1 MSGHNKWSKIKHKK
15 AATDAQKGKV
25 FSKHSAL
32 ITMEVKKANGDAN
45 SPSVVAAIERAKKDS
60 MPKDN
65 IERAVQ
71 KGCGTG
77 ADSLEEA
84 LYEGYGPGGAAI
96 LIEVVTDNNKR
107 TAPEIRHI
115 FSKAGLEL
123 GTPGSAAWAFTKTND
138 GYVPNT
144 PMELD
149 DATGEKLADFIEKL
163 EEQEADERRKS
174 VEYYSGKRK
183 QIDWLKEAK

>member
-15 AATDAQKGKV
+15 AATDAAKGKI

-32 ITMEVKKANGDAN
+32 ITIAVRDAGGDVNAA
-45 SPSVVAAIERAKKDS
+45 SVLAAVERAKKDS

-65 IERAVQ
+65 IERALA
-71 KGCGTG
+71 KGSG
-77 ADSLEEA
+77 AGGATLEEVM
-84 LYEGYGPGGAAI
+84 YEGYGPGGVAI
-96 LIEVVTDNNKR
+96 LIQAVTDNNNR

-123 GTPGSAAWAFTKTND
+123 GTPGSASWAFTKTDD
-138 GYVPNT
+138 GYTPTT

-163 EEQEADERRKS
+163 EEQDDVTNVYTAADTPE
-174 VEYYSGKRK
+174 
-183 QIDWLKEAK
+183 

>member
-15 AATDAQKGKV
+15 AATDAKRGKI

-32 ITMEVKKANGDAN
+32 ITMEVKKAGGDVEAAN
-45 SPSVVAAIERAKKDS
+45 VLAAVERAKRDS

-65 IERAVQ
+65 IERALA
-71 KGCGTG
+71 KGSGTG
-77 ADSLEEA
+77 ADALEEVVF
-84 LYEGYGPGGAAI
+84 EGYGPGGVALVIKA
-96 LIEVVTDNNKR
+96 VTDNNNR

-123 GTPGSAAWAFTKTND
+123 GVPGSAAWAFTNEGGVYT
-138 GYVPNT
+138 PNT

-149 DATGEKLADFIEKL
+149 DATGEKLADFIEQL
-163 EEQEADERRKS
+163 EDQDDVTDVYTAADTT
-174 VEYYSGKRK
+174 
-183 QIDWLKEAK
+183 D

>member
-15 AATDAQKGKV
+15 AATDAVKSKV

-32 ITMEVKKANGDAN
+32 ITMEVKKAGGDVSSA
-45 SPSVVAAIERAKKDS
+45 SVLAAVERAKKDS

-65 IERAVQ
+65 IEKALQ
-71 KGCGTG
+71 KGSG
-77 ADSLEEA
+77 AGGAMLEEI
-84 LYEGYGPGGAAI
+84 LFEGYGPGGVA
-96 LIEVVTDNNKR
+96 LMIEAVTDNNNR

-123 GTPGSAAWAFTKTND
+123 GTPGSAAWAFTKTSE
-138 GYVPNT
+138 GYVPNN

-149 DATGEKLADFIEKL
+149 DDTGEKLADFIEKL
-163 EEQEADERRKS
+163 EEQDDVTNVYTAADSLE
-174 VEYYSGKRK
+174 
-183 QIDWLKEAK
+183 D